1 MNGMSAHPLRNNLLI
16 LLGYSVAF
24 MIIGEW
30 VDIIGIHWFT
40 LVAHTVVL
48 FILGRKDISI
58 EGRKPFGKQKILAG
72 VMVLLVGHGL
82 CFFNGLLH
90 FNVH

>member
-1 MNGMSAHPLRNNLLI
+1 MNAHPLRNNLLI

-40 LVAHTVVL
+40 LVAHALVL
-48 FILGRKDISI
+48 FILSGKDMVLG
-58 EGRKPFGKQKILAG
+58 GRKPLGKQKILAG

-82 CFFNGLLH
+82 CFFNGLIH